1 MKKRLEKV
9 LSELDDE
16 KGNPDEESIMQL
28 QDEASSQSDDN
39 GDMMYPRALAQ
50 SYVNPFD

>member
-16 KGNPDEESIMQL
+16 KGNPDEAAIMHL
-28 QDEASSQSDDN
+28 LDEASSQSDDN
-39 GDMMYPRALAQ
+39 GDMMYSRALAQ
-50 SYVNPFD
+50 YYLNTFD